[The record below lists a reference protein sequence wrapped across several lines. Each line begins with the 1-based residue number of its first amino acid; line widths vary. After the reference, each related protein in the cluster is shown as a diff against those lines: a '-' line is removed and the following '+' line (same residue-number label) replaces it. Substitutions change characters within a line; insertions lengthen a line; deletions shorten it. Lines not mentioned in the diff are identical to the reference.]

1 MINLPSFYK
10 SLKKNKIDFYVGV
23 PDSLLKSFNSYIE
36 EIVPKDKNIIAANEG
51 NAISIATG
59 YHLATKKI
67 PFVYMQNSG
76 LGNCINPLTSLT
88 NKDTYQIPMILL
100 IGWRGEP
107 KYKDEPQHLMPGKIL
122 KKQLELLTIKYFLLD
137 SKTCTKV
144 LINKAVKEAKKNSLP
159 VALIVSKNTFSEDLI
174 IKNKSVFNSSLSRY
188 KSIECIVSH
197 YKKDLIVSTT
207 GKASRELFEIR
218 KSGNGPMNDFLS
230 VGSMGHVSSIAM
242 GIAIGCKEKKIICI
256 DGDGSLIMHMG
267 SLGIIGNKKIS
278 NLKHFLINNGC
289 HESVGGQITAGST
302 IEFSKI
308 AKACG
313 YSFVAKCKT
322 IKQLERAIIKSHN
335 YKGPIFIE
343 IQVNNNS
350 IKNLSRPNKSPIEN
364 KDNFVKFLNKRKK

>member
-137 SKTCTKV
+137 GKTCAKV
-144 LINKAVKEAKKNSLP
+144 LIDKAVKEAKKNSLP